1 MSDSTPRVSVVL
13 RTYDHARFI
22 AQAIE
27 SVLIQRA
34 PFAFELVIG
43 EDCSSDGT
51 REIVG
56 RYARQHPEIIRAVLP
71 EHNLGHGEILRRAIG
86 EARGEFVAYLDGDDY
101 WTSPSKLARQ
111 VAFLEQN
118 RDCASCFHDV
128 SLIYDEAGLPS
139 GAVSPGFAGERFT
152 LEQIVM
158 ECFVPAPAMMFRR
171 EIAAGLPG
179 WVFESAWI
187 DWLIHIRSAQLGE
200 IGYIPWPLAAYRV
213 HSSGMFSGLDRVSQL
228 EGDLEFYRRLEP
240 EMPKQRD
247 LIERCI
253 AFRHA
258 QLAIERLGVPFDAC
272 VVLVDPRRELRPY
285 FNGRHARNLPRREGQ
300 EVTELQAI
308 RQAAPALPAATRD
321 YGPADPVLDA
331 PRGCY
336 VVVTRGAE
344 EWVEARPQLSRY
356 LGEQAEVAWQDEWV
370 AVHELPPLEAGDG
383 RTHSRGARRV
393 EVTMQPLSEQVRG
406 YLDAPAS
413 GALLPAHAV
422 TVVGWALGQG
432 RRVTAIEFEAG
443 GETVWRAPVGVE
455 RTDVTEAFPDQ
466 EVGAPGFETTLNVQ
480 ELPDGSVVSVL
491 AAFAD
496 GARAPF
502 AELRLDDRDGA
513 QRADSP

>member
-1 MSDSTPRVSVVL
+1 MSAATPRVSVVL

-43 EDCSSDGT
+43 EDCSGDGT
-51 REIVG
+51 REIVE
-56 RYARQHPEIIRAVLP
+56 RYAREHPEIVRAVLP

-111 VAFLEQN
+111 VAFLERN

-128 SLIYDEAGLPS
+128 SLVYDEAGLPS
-139 GAVSPGFAGERFT
+139 GSISPGFAGERFT

-171 EIAAGLPG
+171 EIAAALPG

-200 IGYIPWPLAAYRV
+200 IGYIPRPLAAYRV
-213 HSSGMFSGLDRVSQL
+213 HRGGMFSGLDRVSQL
-228 EGDLEFYRRLEP
+228 EGDLEFYRRLGP
-240 EMPKQRD
+240 ELPEQRD
-247 LIERCI
+247 LIERCT

-258 QLAIERLGVPFDAC
+258 QLAIERLGVPFGAC

-308 RQAAPALPAATRD
+308 RQAAPDLPAATRD
-321 YGPADPVLDA
+321 YGPADSAINA

-336 VVVTRGAE
+336 VVVPRGAAT
-344 EWVEARPQLSRY
+344 WVDGRPQLSRY
-356 LGEQAEVAWQDEWV
+356 LDEEGEVAWGDEWV
-370 AVHELPPLEAGDG
+370 TVHELPPLGAGNG
-383 RTHSRGARRV
+383 QVQSRGARRV
-393 EVTMQPLSEQVRG
+393 EVTMRPRSEQLHG
-406 YLDAPAS
+406 HLDAPAS

-422 TVVGWALGQG
+422 TVVGWAFGQG
-432 RRVTAIEFEAG
+432 RRVSAVDFEAG
-443 GETVWRAPVGVE
+443 GETIWRAPVGVE
-455 RTDVTEAFPDQ
+455 RPDVAEAFPEQ
-466 EVGAPGFETTLNVQ
+466 EVEAPGFETTLNVQ
-480 ELPDGSVVSVL
+480 ELPDGDVVGVL
-491 AAFAD
+491 AVFAD
-496 GARAPF
+496 GGRAPL
-502 AELRLDDRDGA
+502 AELRLDDRDAA
-513 QRADSP
+513 QSAAAP